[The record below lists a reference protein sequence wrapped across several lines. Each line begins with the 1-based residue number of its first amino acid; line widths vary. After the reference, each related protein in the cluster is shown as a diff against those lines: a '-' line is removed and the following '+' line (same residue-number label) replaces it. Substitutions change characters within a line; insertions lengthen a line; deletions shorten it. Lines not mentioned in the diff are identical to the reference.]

1 MGGRSEGKEG
11 IVLSSVTQM
20 GWEGNGR
27 GIGFAYDACK
37 GKKKEIE
44 G

>member
-1 MGGRSEGKEG
+1 VKGEEG
-11 IVLSSVTQM
+11 IVLSSDTQI

-37 GKKKEIE
+37 GRKKETE
-44 G
+44 R